1 MQLVPTLHIWAWH
14 RFGKVISAPIGI
26 PYSLNYAKCG
36 STYSLVGYLHVKITK
51 TKWSLQ
57 HVKEKIG
64 NHIKP

>member
-36 STYSLVGYLHVKITK
+36 SSVAHTLLLDTSTSKLRK
-51 TKWSLQ
+51 
-57 HVKEKIG
+57 
-64 NHIKP
+64 